1 MNDME
6 EIKVEE
12 LQTVEVNNSKEVE
25 TAKFRQEVPIE
36 VLWNKQLRKSLGIKI
51 PPRRVSKIGRNEPC
65 PCGSGKKYKKCC
77 KDGNEQNV
85 Y

>member
-12 LQTVEVNNSKEVE
+12 LQTVEVNNPKEVE

-36 VLWNKQLRKSLGIKI
+36 VL
-51 PPRRVSKIGRNEPC
+51 
-65 PCGSGKKYKKCC
+65 
-77 KDGNEQNV
+77 
-85 Y
+85 